1 MNTQNQKTDI
11 VISSSDS
18 EMDNT
23 SSDKS
28 ASLSVEVDST
38 VSKQNVETPHFKHF
52 AEPLKI
58 VIK

>member
-38 VSKQNVETPHFKHF
+38 VSK
-52 AEPLKI
+52 
-58 VIK
+58 